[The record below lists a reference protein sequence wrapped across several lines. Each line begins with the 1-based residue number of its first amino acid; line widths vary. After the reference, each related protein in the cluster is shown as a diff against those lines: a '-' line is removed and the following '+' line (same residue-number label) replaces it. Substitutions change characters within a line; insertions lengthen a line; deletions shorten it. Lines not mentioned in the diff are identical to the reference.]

1 MQNPCLSCVLQSKSS
16 FLVKLEPNNCNILSF
31 IRKAFQILQLSKS
44 IKLVFEYYQRS
55 KNWWLSPNL
64 ERAVKKVFLVETI
77 Y

>member
-1 MQNPCLSCVLQSKSS
+1 MQNHGLSCALQSKSS
-16 FLVKLEPNNCNILSF
+16 FLVKLEPNNCNILLF
-31 IRKAFQILQLSKS
+31 IRKAFQILQVSKS